1 MFIISHRIKWA
12 RTLTF
17 GLLLLFANRLIAQN
31 ADKDNPEKKLPAV
44 ENLTLETKDG
54 VFLSAKFFPGTK
66 GKEAVPIIMLH
77 SMMNTA
83 AKGAVYSRLAQDIQK
98 FMGHAVIVP
107 DLRGH
112 GDSTKRRNPADVND
126 RLTIDRDTF
135 TKDEFA
141 SVGADIEACKKYLM
155 TKNNK
160 GELNIEKLCVIAS
173 DISAIVAINWAVYDW
188 SQPSNIL
195 IKNGQDVKALILLTP
210 MQSHRGLS
218 AQQGRENNVIKRQLS
233 ILILAGQKGTKY
245 YADSKRIH
253 NQLVRFHP
261 DKFEN
266 EMDERNNKKLF
277 EYGLPTS
284 SQGSSMLNIP
294 NLKPNPSALIG
305 NFILYR
311 LEKQEGF
318 TWQNRDPDAE

>member
-1 MFIISHRIKWA
+1 MRELA
-12 RTLTF
+12 YLREGQGGYPLV
-17 GLLLLFANRLIAQN
+17 LIHGY
-31 ADKDNPEKKLPAV
+31 P
-44 ENLTLETKDG
+44 ETKRIWWRNIRP
-54 VFLSAKFFPGTK
+54 LA
-66 GKEAVPIIMLH
+66 EA
-77 SMMNTA
+77 
-83 AKGAVYSRLAQDIQK
+83 GYE
-98 FMGHAVIVP
+98 VIVP

-112 GDSTKRRNPADVND
+112 GSSTKRRNPADVNT
-126 RLTIDRDTF
+126 RLTIDRDKF
-135 TKDEFA
+135 AKAEFA

-210 MQSHRGLS
+210 MQSYRGLS
-218 AQQGRENNVIKRQLS
+218 AQQGLENNVIKRQLS
-233 ILILAGQKGTKY
+233 IMILAGKQGTKY

-266 EMDERNNKKLF
+266 EVDERNNKKLF
-277 EYGLPTS
+277 EYGLPTAN
-284 SQGSSMLNIP
+284 QGSSMLNIP

-318 TWQNRDPDAE
+318 AWQNRDPNAE